1 MISKQNAKQTDSTVN
16 LGNIKKNKMEN
27 QAKIEKWNN
36 LPAQHKADFGNKW
49 ITHDTN
55 LRAWCK
61 PFEELSKLKQDSV
74 LQSIDNFVYSG
85 LIGYGIE

>member
-1 MISKQNAKQTDSTVN
+1 
-16 LGNIKKNKMEN
+16 MEN
-27 QAKIEKWNN
+27 QAKIKKWNN

-61 PFEELSKLKQDSV
+61 PFEELSRLKQDRV

-85 LIGYGIE
+85 LIGYGID